1 MSDITS
7 HVLTVMMGFFSME
20 THETV
25 KLLVMALAVSSHCGD
40 ASDAKDVCR
49 MLVRCRENKTKLWE
63 VITGNGVNRKFGRH
77 FFAFS
82 LFLNSTDFLFIL
94 LPVFCF
100 VSRCSCMPVS
110 LLFT

>member
-82 LFLNSTDFLFIL
+82 LFFSNLT
-94 LPVFCF
+94 
-100 VSRCSCMPVS
+100 VSV
-110 LLFT
+110 LIKQTVVVELENQN